1 MIKKGNS
8 AKIKIIERKKG
19 IKKWK
24 GKKWMRFYDNKKR
37 NKERCER
44 LEIKKDNRNGETDKN
59 YKHKEGE

>member
-1 MIKKGNS
+1 
-8 AKIKIIERKKG
+8 
-19 IKKWK
+19 
-24 GKKWMRFYDNKKR
+24 MRFYDNKKR